1 MTFLSARLEVFVC
14 SCGGSSLFDWRSL
27 AVCAGALL
35 CLSGSR
41 SLVEVGNVA
50 GAAGVW
56 MVFLHEVFL
65 FSFLFR
71 NFAPRK

>member
-1 MTFLSARLEVFVC
+1 MTFLSVC
-14 SCGGSSLFDWRSL
+14 VEILLCLCGGSSLFDWRSL